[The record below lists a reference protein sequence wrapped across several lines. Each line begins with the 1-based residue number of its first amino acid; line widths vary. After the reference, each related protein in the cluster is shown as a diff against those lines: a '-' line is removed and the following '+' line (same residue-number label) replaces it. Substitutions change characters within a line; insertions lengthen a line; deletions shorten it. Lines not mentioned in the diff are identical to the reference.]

1 MQRFVS
7 IILLFLMCLATSA
20 QTINQK
26 GVTYRY
32 NGKNKRTPI
41 GGVYIKTVTA
51 NNGVVSDESNGTF
64 TLVLNSLQ
72 MGSRIGNV
80 RVTKQGMMVF
90 NQQAVDEWSVRKD
103 PLCLILCNADEF
115 QKQKKNLIAIGE
127 SQAKK
132 KYDKKLAELKK
143 QNDAQQLK
151 IDEYYNKLDSLED
164 EYQNAL
170 KHMDEYADVF
180 ARIDESE
187 VDTVVQRAIEMFNR
201 GEIEESLRLFEQGN
215 YMKKLDAALHTKEQA
230 KELRLVADSVEIL
243 ADKDIEECVNNIKVQ
258 IAAYK
263 INNDFQK
270 VGKLLK
276 ELADKTNTLD
286 AIWRFAVFCEDQ
298 NKLHEALSYHQKGL
312 FIAKRCKYVDSLFV
326 SSFEFGI
333 GGCFHRQ
340 RDYDNAEL
348 MYKTAINT
356 IHSIVD
362 TNKEAIVM
370 IYVHYYI
377 RLANLYS
384 ETNQTEK
391 FMGIYNALI
400 EPLNNICNNA
410 KGIVESELA
419 SLYFDMAGNFRRIKE
434 HNKSEDFYKKAIK
447 YIIYT
452 DSLYNGNFKHP
463 KIRANIALAGL
474 YLETCKYIDAE
485 KIYTICLNMLQQEA
499 KINAYKY
506 EPDLAITLMNLALL
520 YSKTGRYSDSEELY
534 KTSMII
540 FERLVKRNPA
550 VYEADLARLYA
561 NMADMYHD
569 SQQYEECELMYNSS
583 VSIYNRLYSINPKL
597 YGSSIIRTM
606 TRLAYIKKYLNKN
619 EESEELF
626 RGALKTCDI
635 LKEQYHQIY
644 EKEIADCCFELGH
657 IKMQQKDNHEAKK
670 LFEHSL
676 QITKRLNNSGE
687 NNKEDLYATNLFSL
701 FLLHFSEKE
710 YQSAYHYGSELLVIL
725 QSLYLDNA
733 DKWKYNYLRQL
744 VQQSVLANYLGK
756 FEEGEQHSRQALRE
770 DPTFQVSYANIA
782 VSLLMQGKT
791 AEAEQLYRQYKNDY
805 RKVFME
811 HITELEQLGTIP
823 EERKNDVERIKAMLK
838 EE

>member
-1 MQRFVS
+1 MQRTVS
-7 IILLFLMCLATSA
+7 IILLFLMCLAIPA

-41 GGVYIKTVTA
+41 GGVYIKPITA
-51 NNGVVSDESNGTF
+51 ANSVVSDESSGTF
-64 TLVLNSLQ
+64 TLALDNLK

-132 KYDKKLAELKK
+132 KYDQKLAELKK

-151 IDEYYNKLDSLED
+151 IDEYYNKLDSLEK

-187 VDTVVQRAIEMFNR
+187 ADTMAQRAIEMFNR

-215 YMKKLDAALHTKEQA
+215 YIKKLDAALHTKEQA
-230 KELRLVADSVEIL
+230 KELRLVADSVETL
-243 ADKDIEECVNNIKVQ
+243 ADKDIKECVNNIKVQ

-298 NKLHEALSYHQKGL
+298 NQLHEALSYHQKGL
-312 FIAKRCKYVDSLFV
+312 FIAKKCEYIDSIFV

-370 IYVHYYI
+370 ICVHYYI

-391 FMGIYNALI
+391 FMGIYNAFI

-410 KGIVESELA
+410 QGVVESELA

-434 HNKSEDFYKKAIK
+434 YNKSEDFYKKAIK
-447 YIIYT
+447 YTTYT

-463 KIRANIALAGL
+463 KIRANIGLAEL
-474 YLETCKYIDAE
+474 YVETCKYKDAE

-499 KINAYKY
+499 KINAYEY
-506 EPDLAITLMNLALL
+506 EPDLATTQMNLALL
-520 YSKTGRYSDSEELY
+520 YSKTGKYSESEELY
-534 KTSMII
+534 KASMII

-561 NMADMYHD
+561 NMADMYD
-569 SQQYEECELMYNSS
+569 DCQQYEESELMYNSS
-583 VSIYNRLYSINPKL
+583 VSIYKRLYSVNPKL
-597 YGSSIIRTM
+597 YGSSIIRSM
-606 TRLAYIKKYLNKN
+606 TRLAFIKKYLNKN

-657 IKMQQKDNHEAKK
+657 IKMQQKDNHEAKN
-670 LFEHSL
+670 LFERSL
-676 QITKRLNNSGE
+676 QITKRLKNSGE
-687 NNKEDLYATNLFSL
+687 NNKEDLYAMNLFTL
-701 FLLHFSEKE
+701 FLMHFSEKE

-733 DKWKYNYLRQL
+733 DKWKYNFLSQL

-756 FEEGEQHSRQALRE
+756 FKEGYQHSRQALQE
-770 DPTFQVSYANIA
+770 DSTFQVSYANIA

-811 HITELEQLGTIP
+811 HITELEQLGIIP
-823 EERKNDVERIKAMLK
+823 EERKKDVERIKAMLN